1 MRVDDYRAAIQ
12 QASFDRNFNGGILI
26 LLEIFFIAGVLG
38 MATGSYVVGV
48 VTFIMLFIATACVA
62 CSRRLAA
69 IYCWTMF
76 TIGAVIAFLVIYPW
90 TEGAAGVVAALFAS
104 FIAGGLLYDLH
115 DSAFRYQRDLSRE

>member
-38 MATGSYVVGV
+38 MATGSYLVGV
-48 VTFIMLFIATACVA
+48 GSFIILFVAIACVA
-62 CSRRLAA
+62 SSPRLTA
-69 IYCWTMF
+69 ICCWTMF
-76 TIGAVIAFLVIYPW
+76 TIGAIVAFLVIYPW
-90 TEGAAGVVAALFAS
+90 TEGIAGILADLFAS
-104 FIAGGLLYDLH
+104 FFAGGLLYDLH